1 MHSNRT
7 LLYLDDLAVGD
18 TFITGERAVTAEE
31 IVSFAADYD
40 PQIFHLDAEAAKE
53 TFFGGLAASGWHTAA
68 ITMGL
73 LVRSGI
79 PLADGLI
86 GAGGDLSWPTATR
99 PGDTL
104 HVESVIESIVP
115 SRSRP
120 DRGMVTLRSET
131 KTSDGEVRQ
140 LFTVKMVVF
149 RLTPKGP
156 QPV

>member
-1 MHSNRT
+1 MDSEQQ
-7 LLYLDDLAVGD
+7 LLYLDDLSVGD
-18 TFITGERAVTAEE
+18 TFVTGERTVTAEE
-31 IVSFAADYD
+31 IVAFASEYD
-40 PQIFHLDAEAAKE
+40 PQVFHLDAEAAKH

-68 ITMGL
+68 ITMSL

-86 GAGGDLSWPTATR
+86 GGGGDLSWPTATR

-115 SRSRP
+115 SRSRS
-120 DRGMVTLRSET
+120 DRGTISLHSET
-131 KTSDGEVRQ
+131 KTSKGEIRQ

-149 RLTPKGP
+149 RAA
-156 QPV
+156 